1 MVLHELRLPNIQ
13 IFLLWNEELS
23 IAPDAL
29 TMGEFD
35 QAYPGRIHCAIRQ
48 KFLSFY
54 FYNLLIL
61 KS

>member
-29 TMGEFD
+29 TMGSLIKPTPVE
-35 QAYPGRIHCAIRQ
+35 YTV
-48 KFLSFY
+48 
-54 FYNLLIL
+54 LLG
-61 KS
+61 KNS